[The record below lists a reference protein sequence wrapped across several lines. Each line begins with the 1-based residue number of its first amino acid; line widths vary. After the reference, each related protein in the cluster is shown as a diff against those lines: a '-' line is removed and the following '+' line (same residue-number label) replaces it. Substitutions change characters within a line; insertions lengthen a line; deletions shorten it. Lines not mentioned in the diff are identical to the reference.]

1 MPQRK
6 VTSQPQAPAELEM
19 VSVKSSAE
27 WGKWLAKN
35 HRKSPG
41 VWLRIYK
48 KDSGTVTVTYAEAL
62 DEALCHGW
70 IDGLRR
76 SHDAASF
83 VQKFTPRRAKS
94 IWSKINTQHIE
105 RLSKAGRMKAAG
117 MEAVAAAK
125 SDGRWDAA
133 YDSVKAATIPADF
146 LKEVSRDARAHA
158 FFKSLNRTNQY
169 SIIWRLQTAIKPET
183 RAKRM
188 EAILEM
194 MRQGKKFHP

>member
-1 MPQRK
+1 MPQ
-6 VTSQPQAPAELEM
+6 SQATAELEM
-19 VSVKSSAE
+19 VSAKSSVA

-41 VWLRIYK
+41 AWLRIYK
-48 KDSGTVTVTYAEAL
+48 KDSGIVTVTYAEAL

-76 SHDAASF
+76 SHDAESF

-94 IWSKINTQHIE
+94 IWSKINRQHIE
-105 RLSKAGRMKAAG
+105 RLSKEGRMKPAG

-125 SDGRWDAA
+125 NDGRWDAA
-133 YDSVKAATIPADF
+133 YDSVKTATIPADF
-146 LKEVSRDARAHA
+146 LKEVSRDARARA
-158 FFKSLNRTNQY
+158 FFKSLNRTNLY
-169 SIIWRLQTAIKPET
+169 SIAWRLQTANKPET
-183 RAKRM
+183 RARRM